1 MTAEEQS
8 QYEELMAEV
17 RALRDII
24 TKMETWCLV
33 LDADLSEMQD
43 KLKREAYAGTF

>member
-1 MTAEEQS
+1 MTAEEKS
-8 QYEELMAEV
+8 HYEELMAEV

-43 KLKREAYAGTF
+43 KLKREAYAAY